1 MEKLAYFMLTFSIL
15 LFFVSIAGIYFSD
28 RGIYEESFY
37 ASVNVTDISGFD
49 LNGTALTFGNIQL
62 DGSSTRN
69 IIFENKNSFPVE
81 VLINVEGDIE
91 QLMHFENKIKAEAGE
106 RKKISFSVIAFNVSE
121 RFYSGNVTFKIV
133 GLSE

>member
-1 MEKLAYFMLTFSIL
+1 MEKLAYFMLAFSIL
-15 LFFVSIAGIYFSD
+15 LFLASIAGVYFFN
-28 RGIYEESFY
+28 REIYEEIFY
-37 ASVNVTDISGFD
+37 TSVNVTDILGFD

-81 VLINVEGDIE
+81 ALINVEGDIE
-91 QLMHFENKIKAEAGE
+91 QLMHFENKIRVKAGE

-121 RFYSGNVTFKIV
+121 GFYSGNVSFKIV
-133 GLSE
+133 S